1 MIVRSAMIKEFKKRD
16 MKGDIRGEM
25 INEIDS
31 YKKCVIPI
39 YLGLEVLA
47 RRARVVLTMWWCLP
61 IT

>member
-1 MIVRSAMIKEFKKRD
+1 MIKEFKKRD

-31 YKKCVIPI
+31 YKKCVILI

-47 RRARVVLTMWWCLP
+47 RRARVVLTM
-61 IT
+61 